1 MLLSEAEFEEITP
14 RYFML
19 RLKGLRDA
27 QQQQYR
33 NEWERTR
40 WLAMFVLMPH
50 SKKRIKPQDLARFPW
65 ESQKKVNAALI
76 EMLQNNK
83 EKLDKLTPIKAGEGD
98 ALPLKEFKKLFS
110 WYLRQVLNAKGL
122 FLTS

>member
-40 WLAMFVLMPH
+40 WLALFVVMPY
-50 SKKRIKPQDLARFPW
+50 SKRRMQPKDLITFPW
-65 ESQKKVNAALI
+65 ERKNAASVKEVI
-76 EMLQNNK
+76 AANK
-83 EKLDKLTPIKAGEGD
+83 AIFDKLTPDK
-98 ALPLKEFKKLFS
+98 
-110 WYLRQVLNAKGL
+110 
-122 FLTS
+122 